1 MELPILKKVKIAN
14 ALQSYIYAK
23 LNTVKTRYFNIYAE
37 LSMSDIDDKFKSGK
51 GANKLKAHAQ
61 ADINRHF

>member
-1 MELPILKKVKIAN
+1 
-14 ALQSYIYAK
+14 
-23 LNTVKTRYFNIYAE
+23 
-37 LSMSDIDDKFKSGK
+37 MSDIDDKFKSGK